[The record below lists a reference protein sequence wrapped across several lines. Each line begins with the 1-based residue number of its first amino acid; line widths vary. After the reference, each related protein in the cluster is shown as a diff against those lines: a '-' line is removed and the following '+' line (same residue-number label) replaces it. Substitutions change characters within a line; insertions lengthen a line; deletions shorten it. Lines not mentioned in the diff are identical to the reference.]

1 MSYIL
6 FFLEELQSSFHLSP
20 TVVVIYSGWY
30 GFPGCLPLGLKRP
43 FFILSSD
50 FVGWVQIGVFLEYL
64 CKIAVLDAF
73 KRV

>member
-6 FFLEELQSSFHLSP
+6 FFLEELQSFSVLSP

-30 GFPGCLPLGLKRP
+30 GFPGYPPLGLRRP

-50 FVGWVQIGVFLEYL
+50 FCVSVQIGVFLEYL
-64 CKIAVLDAF
+64 CKIAVLDA
-73 KRV
+73 V